1 MLWRMMVDVG
11 GKSAG
16 IDDSGIVDGR
26 WLARSSTV
34 NFKYEGTIKM
44 EYKGEPLPE
53 KIPWEGEFTLR
64 SDP

>member
-1 MLWRMMVDVG
+1 MVDVG

-34 NFKYEGTIKM
+34 NFKYELTSHQQSLG
-44 EYKGEPLPE
+44 
-53 KIPWEGEFTLR
+53 
-64 SDP
+64 